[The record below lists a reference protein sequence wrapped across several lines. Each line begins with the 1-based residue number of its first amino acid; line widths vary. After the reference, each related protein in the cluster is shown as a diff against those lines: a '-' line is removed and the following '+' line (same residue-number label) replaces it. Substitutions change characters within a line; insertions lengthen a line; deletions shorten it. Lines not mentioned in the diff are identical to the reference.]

1 MQTDRA
7 SIIAQ
12 EVSKNLWWKL
22 AGEAFVSATM
32 SLEYF
37 NSEYDPK
44 KPVGTQFARL
54 RRPTGCKAPDKQNSF
69 MS

>member
-7 SIIAQ
+7 SNIAQ

-22 AGEAFVSATM
+22 AGKAFVSATM

-44 KPVGTQFARL
+44 KPVGT
-54 RRPTGCKAPDKQNSF
+54 
-69 MS
+69 